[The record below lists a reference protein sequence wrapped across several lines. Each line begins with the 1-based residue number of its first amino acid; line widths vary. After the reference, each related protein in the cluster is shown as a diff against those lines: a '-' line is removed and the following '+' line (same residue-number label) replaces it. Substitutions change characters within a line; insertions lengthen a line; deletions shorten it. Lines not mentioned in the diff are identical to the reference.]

1 MRYWYIEKSISVFEN
16 LVLTIAD
23 WTISLKTHEN
33 AGFIYLPSSSIALV
47 LDSILNMF
55 GRLKRNTLWPGRNL
69 KCSCFPYISLWL
81 HLRSCNMLRLSFK
94 CFSIVLITSLFMR
107 LKLNSLSNAHSM
119 RKCLMQ
125 LQLGKC
131 AQKVSWKFQQEVYSN
146 YNLYTNNNKNS
157 EIVYHFIYFVEL
169 WKQWVWT
176 KVWRMREFDIPNVD
190 NTVFHNV
197 KI

>member
-1 MRYWYIEKSISVFEN
+1 MRYWYIEKSISVFVN

-23 WTISLKTHEN
+23 WTISLKTPEN
-33 AGFIYLPSSSIALV
+33 AGFIHLPSSSIALF
-47 LDSILNMF
+47 LDSILNIF

>member
-1 MRYWYIEKSISVFEN
+1 MRYWYIEKSISVFVN

-23 WTISLKTHEN
+23 WTISLKTPEN
-33 AGFIYLPSSSIALV
+33 AGFIHLPSSSIALF
-47 LDSILNMF
+47 LDSILNIF

-131 AQKVSWKFQQEVYSN
+131 AQNVSWKFQQEVYSN

>member
-1 MRYWYIEKSISVFEN
+1 MRYWYIEKSISVFVN

-23 WTISLKTHEN
+23 WTISLKTPEN
-33 AGFIYLPSSSIALV
+33 AGFIHLPSSSIALF
-47 LDSILNMF
+47 LDSILNIF

-146 YNLYTNNNKNS
+146 CIQITIKTLKLFTILYILLNCGNNDLSMNES
-157 EIVYHFIYFVEL
+157 MMLGMTYEG
-169 WKQWVWT
+169 VWHS
-176 KVWRMREFDIPNVD
+176 KCR
-190 NTVFHNV
+190 
-197 KI
+197 